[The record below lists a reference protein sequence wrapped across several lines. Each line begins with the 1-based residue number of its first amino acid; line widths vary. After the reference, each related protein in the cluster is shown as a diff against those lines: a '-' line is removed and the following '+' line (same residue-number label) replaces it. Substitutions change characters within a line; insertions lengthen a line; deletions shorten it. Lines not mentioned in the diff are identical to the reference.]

1 MSNISAITFDCYGTL
16 IDWEKGLKQT
26 LREILDG
33 KNLQIKIDE
42 LLKEFLKRDLSAVKG
57 SYKPYK
63 EILKISLKKS
73 FSKFGIPYEDRDGQ
87 ALVSSMPGWKAFPDV
102 KPTLQELSRHYK
114 LAIIS
119 NVDDD
124 IISRTLQQIDFFLLV
139 ITSQQAKIYKP
150 CIEIFTYALQ
160 KLGLDPRHVMHV
172 AFSFEYD
179 IKPALQLGMNT
190 VWLNRKMEPV
200 PKEPKPDHV
209 IKQLNDLREILSL

>member
-1 MSNISAITFDCYGTL
+1 MSTISVITFDCYGTL
-16 IDWEKGLKQT
+16 IDWEKGLKET
-26 LREILDG
+26 LREILGG
-33 KNLQIKIDE
+33 KNLTINIDE
-42 LLKEFLKRDLSAVKG
+42 LLNEWLKQDLSAVKG
-57 SYKPYK
+57 SYKRYK
-63 EILKISLKKS
+63 EILKISLQKS

-87 ALVSSMPGWKAFPDV
+87 ALVSSMPEWKAFPDV
-102 KPTLQELSRHYK
+102 KPTLQELSEHYK

-150 CIEIFTYALQ
+150 SIEIFKYALQ

-179 IKPALQLGMNT
+179 IKPAVQLGMNT

-200 PKEPKPDHV
+200 PKEPKPEHV
-209 IKQLNDLREILSL
+209 IKQLYDLREILSL